1 VSLVNILTIAASLL
15 GRPFMLEAK
24 RLGHNVYLLTKDKL
38 LGEPWCREALADVWG
53 VPDIYDEK
61 MVRNVVSYLARD
73 IKFDRIVPMGDWEME
88 IAAML
93 REHFRSPGMG
103 ETTMRYFR
111 DKLAMR
117 MKCKEDGIPI
127 PDFTPLFNWKE
138 IHEYLDRVPQPWIL
152 KPRQEAASLGIKK
165 IPNREALWPE
175 LDKLGDKMS
184 LMLLEKFTA
193 GDVYHVDSVVHD
205 DCNVVFAS
213 ASKYGRPML
222 QLNQEGGLFVTRTI
236 ERGTPDETALQDLNR
251 KVIKSLG
258 LKRGVSHIE
267 YIKGAEDGKF
277 YFLEA
282 GARVGAARIGD
293 VIFHAT
299 DICLWH
305 EWARIEIAQGP
316 SPLPPVR
323 KDYAGAIF
331 TLAKQ
336 ETPDLSGYTDPE
348 ICYRQARKWHAGVI
362 VKSSS
367 QKRVEELLAQ
377 YSERFARDFMTHTPA
392 KPKS

>member
-1 VSLVNILTIAASLL
+1 MNILTIAASLL
-15 GRPFMLEAK
+15 GRPFIQEAK
-24 RLGHNVYLLTKDKL
+24 KQGHNIYLLTKAKL
-38 LGEPWCREALADVWG
+38 LTEPWNREDLTDVYG

-61 MVRNVVSYLARD
+61 QVRNAVSYIARD
-73 IKFDRIVPMGDWEME
+73 VKFDRIVPMGDWEME

-117 MKCKEDGIPI
+117 MKTKEDGLPI
-127 PDFTPLFNWKE
+127 PDFTALFNWKE
-138 IHEYLDRVPQPWIL
+138 IHEYIDRVPAPWIL

-165 IPNREALWPE
+165 IANREALWPE

-205 DCNVVFAS
+205 DCQVAFAS

-222 QLNQEGGLFVTRTI
+222 QLNQEGGMFVTRLI
-236 ERGTPDETALQDLNR
+236 PRGSPDEVALQDLNK
-251 KVIKSLG
+251 KVMKSLG

-282 GARVGAARIGD
+282 GARVGAARIAD
-293 VIFHAT
+293 VIWHAT

-305 EWARIEIAQGP
+305 EWARIEIKQGP
-316 SPLPPVR
+316 SPLPPQR
-323 KDYAGAIF
+323 KEYAGSIF
-331 TLAKQ
+331 SLARA
-336 ETPDLSGYTDPE
+336 ENPDLSGFNDPE
-348 ICYRQARKWHAGVI
+348 ICYRQARKWHAGLI
-362 VKSSS
+362 VKSPS
-367 QKRVEELLAQ
+367 QQRVEELLTQ
-377 YSERFARDFMTHTPA
+377 YQERFSRDITTHTPR
-392 KPKS
+392 KETPQS

>member
-1 VSLVNILTIAASLL
+1 MKILTIAASLL

-24 RLGHNVYLLTKDKL
+24 RLGHDVYLLTKEKL
-38 LGEPWCREALADVWG
+38 LGEPWCREALADVYG

-61 MVRNVVSYLARD
+61 MVRNIVSYLARD

-93 REHFRSPGMG
+93 REHFRTPGMG

-117 MKCKEDGIPI
+117 MKTKEDGIPI

-138 IHEYLDRVPQPWIL
+138 IHEYIDRVPNPWIM
-152 KPRQEAASLGIKK
+152 KPRQEAASLGITK
-165 IPNREALWPE
+165 IPNREALWPKI
-175 LDKLGDKMS
+175 DSLGDKMS
-184 LMLLEKFTA
+184 MMLLEKFTP

-205 DCNVVFAS
+205 DCQVVFAT

-222 QLNQEGGLFVTRTI
+222 QLNQEGGIFVTRLI
-236 ERGTPDETALQDLNR
+236 ERGSADEVALQDLNR
-251 KVIKSLG
+251 RVIKSLG

-267 YIKGAEDGKF
+267 YIKSSEDGKF

-282 GARVGAARIGD
+282 GARVGAARIAD
-293 VIFHAT
+293 VAFHAT

-305 EWARIEIAQGP
+305 EWAKIEANTGP
-316 SPLPPVR
+316 SPLPPQR
-323 KDYAGAIF
+323 KDYAGALF
-331 TLAKQ
+331 TLSRY
-336 ETPDLSGYTDPE
+336 ETPDLSSFDDPE
-348 ICYRQARKWHAGVI
+348 ICYRQARKWHAGII
-362 VKSSS
+362 VKSPS
-367 QKRVEELLAQ
+367 QKRVEELIEK
-377 YSERFARDFMTHTPA
+377 YHERFQRDLMQHTPR
-392 KPKS
+392 KEP